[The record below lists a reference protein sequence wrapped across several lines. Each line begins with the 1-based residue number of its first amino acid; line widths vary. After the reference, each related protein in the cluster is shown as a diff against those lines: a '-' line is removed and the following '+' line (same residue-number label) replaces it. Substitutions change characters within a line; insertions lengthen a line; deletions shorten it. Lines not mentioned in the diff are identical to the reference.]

1 MDDVPGQ
8 DVEFDLF
15 DKDIDKDDFLG
26 RWVLGGHGGGRGAVW
41 WAPQALTI
49 CRPPPPRCKVPLRRV
64 LSSRIVDEVG
74 ERPGG
79 GCTWGGG
86 ACSKAGGSHPPSLSH
101 QWLPL
106 EEVKSGRLHVR
117 LESLAPSPSTALL
130 EQVTNGPRLART
142 SIPVPIPVCPH
153 TMAGPPAHPQPPSP
167 GPAHQQP
174 PAARPGRGALS
185 RSPLRLRGPSRRPP
199 GEWLP
204 RHPPII
210 FIIFIIFIVPTPL
223 SPSSGRAPSHPP
235 PSPAWPCATS
245 PPRPR

>member
-1 MDDVPGQ
+1 MPPLPAQAIVDDVPGQ

-86 ACSKAGGSHPPSLSH
+86 GLQQSRGVSPTLPVPPVAATGGGEVRAAARTAGEPGPQPQHCPPRAGNEWPPARQDEHPCPHPRVPPHHGGTPSPPSTP
-101 QWLPL
+101 LPR
-106 EEVKSGRLHVR
+106 SCT
-117 LESLAPSPSTALL
+117 PTA
-130 EQVTNGPRLART
+130 
-142 SIPVPIPVCPH
+142 SC
-153 TMAGPPAHPQPPSP
+153 S
-167 GPAHQQP
+167 
-174 PAARPGRGALS
+174 
-185 RSPLRLRGPSRRPP
+185 PP
-199 GEWLP
+199 GA
-204 RHPPII
+204 RSSQ
-210 FIIFIIFIVPTPL
+210 PL
-223 SPSSGRAPSHPP
+223 SSPSSWTEPP
-235 PSPAWPCATS
+235 TS
-245 PPRPR
+245 R